1 MSEASLRRE
10 ARDYH
15 YDRRFEMKARHI
27 TGCVAGVVALV
38 LAGPAFAQ
46 QDPWEPADPDP
57 MEEEDPFAEPDEDP
71 FAEPDEDPFAE
82 PDPMDEEPME
92 PAPPVEPELEDP
104 DTVTQAQQII
114 EDIGVGAYVGGGVI
128 GFTEE
133 TARDLT
139 NVGGSWEARLAF
151 GTRFPVGIEAAY
163 VGTAQDIEALGL
175 DEDAI
180 LVGNGLEGLARINVP
195 IIDMVTP
202 YAFGGI
208 GWTRY
213 SLANSDFNTS
223 NVQDNDN
230 VGYVPL
236 GAGVTYRVGRAAFDV
251 RGQWKYAFNDDLI
264 QEGPG
269 AEEDDANLHQWG
281 VTGRVGFEF

>member
-1 MSEASLRRE
+1 VARRSPRSEASLRRE

-71 FAEPDEDPFAE
+71 FAEPD
-82 PDPMDEEPME
+82 PMDEEPME

-104 DTVTQAQQII
+104 DPVTQAQQII

-163 VGTAQDIEALGL
+163 VGSAQDIEALGL

-180 LVGNGLEGLARINVP
+180 LVGNGVEGLARVNIP
-195 IIDMVTP
+195 IIDVVTP

-213 SLANSDFNTS
+213 SIANADFNTS

-230 VGYVPL
+230 VGYIPL

-251 RGQWKYAFNDDLI
+251 RGQWKAAFNDDLI

-269 AEEDDANLHQWG
+269 AEEEAGGLDQWG